1 MKNFLNH
8 FLRLNDTTVPLE
20 NKLSDIVTFGTF
32 VSVGVGLIQNIAI
45 GIHWFVNSMLGG
57 TMLVSVICFYLS
69 RYKNRFRQ
77 IRPYFLATIGAFL
90 AISWFANYGVRG
102 PSLVLMAMF
111 AVLGAL
117 LIKKRNNIL
126 FFIALAFLSTVLL
139 LIELYHPETLR
150 VYQSDLQLQLDL
162 FNTYI
167 FGIVFLAL
175 TISFFKSSYEEDREA
190 LIQTTER
197 LERSQEEILQ
207 EKEKAEKAERAKTEF
222 LANMSHEIRTPLN
235 SIIGTADLLNETEL
249 TPRQQE
255 YLETISISSRHLL
268 GLVSDVLDMSRIDQG
283 RLFLESQDFQL
294 TSLMDS
300 TLKLFSNEPKI
311 SKKQL
316 TLNLQIAPNT
326 PENLRG
332 DAYRLRQVIVNLVS
346 NAIKFSNT
354 GTIEVKVAKKAVQVP
369 GKICIVFEVKDHGVG
384 IAEEDLPKLFRPFSE
399 IKTATQ
405 HPFKGAGL
413 GLAITHT
420 IVTMMGGEIKVESHL
435 NQGSTFTFC
444 VQLEAG
450 IPPIQIPENSGG
462 EEGKLAD
469 IYPLSILVAEDNIL
483 NQKLIVRI
491 MEHYGYHIDIV
502 GNGKEVLQKLAQ
514 QDYDLIF
521 MDVQMPELDGIG
533 ATRALRQLSTAQPY
547 IVAMTAAAAPEDQ
560 EACFAAGM
568 NDYVVKPIS
577 MTKIRSLIPKW
588 KEGVREMKGE
598 R

>member
-1 MKNFLNH
+1 MKNFLNR

-57 TMLVSVICFYLS
+57 TMLVSAICFYLS

-77 IRPYFLATIGAFL
+77 IRPYFLTTIGVFL

-117 LIKKRNNIL
+117 LIKKRNNTL
-126 FFIALAFLSTVLL
+126 FFIALALLSTVLL
-139 LIELYHPETLR
+139 LVELYHPETLR
-150 VYQSDLQLQLDL
+150 VYETDLQLQLDL

-197 LERSQEEILQ
+197 LERSQDEIIQ

-294 TSLMDS
+294 TTLMDS

-311 SKKQL
+311 SNKQL
-316 TLNLQIAPNT
+316 ALNLIIAPNT

-354 GTIEVKVAKKAVQVP
+354 GTIDIKVAKKAVQVP
-369 GKICIVFEVKDHGVG
+369 GKICIVFEVKDPGVG

-405 HPFKGAGL
+405 HPFRGAGL

-420 IVTMMGGEIKVESHL
+420 IVTMMGGEIKVESLL

-444 VQLEAG
+444 VQLEPG
-450 IPPIQIPENSGG
+450 IPPVQIPDNGGG

-469 IYPLSILVAEDNIL
+469 VYPLSILVAEDNIL

-502 GNGKEVLQKLAQ
+502 DNGNGVLQKLAQ
-514 QDYDLIF
+514 QDYDLVF
-521 MDVQMPELDGIG
+521 MDVQMPELDGIE
-533 ATRALRQLSTAQPY
+533 ATRALRKLSTAQPY

-588 KEGVREMKGE
+588 KEGVEKVKSE
-598 R
+598 K